1 MPAKIIE
8 GYCYMI
14 INSKGRVRTT
24 KHKPD
29 LQYDEVAVRLAFA
42 LPEIMFARP
51 LLQAKVSVSEA
62 AVAPREISPEV
73 VINTAELI
81 EQQLGMKVQ
90 LVVMPPEALQ

>member
-1 MPAKIIE
+1 MPAKVIE
-8 GYCYMI
+8 AFCYMI
-14 INSKGRVRTT
+14 INSRGRVRAT
-24 KHKPD
+24 KNKPD
-29 LQYDEVAVRLAFA
+29 LQSDEVAVRLAFT

-73 VINTAELI
+73 VINTAELL

-90 LVVMPPEALQ
+90 LVVVPPEDMQ